1 MRNGQMLNTKD
12 LFVSFKTY
20 AGIVQAVRGVSFEL
34 EKGETLALVGE
45 SGCGKTVTAKALMG
59 LLPNEQ
65 VEIGGEVGFHGE
77 NLLEYGEDEMT
88 KIRGKHISMI
98 FQDPMTALNPT
109 MRIGDQIAE
118 SIIIHEQKT
127 HAGARAE
134 ALEMLELVKI
144 ANAKERMNQYPF
156 EMSGGMR
163 QRVMIALALACNP
176 EILIADEPTTALD
189 VTIQAE
195 ILELIMQLQ
204 REREM
209 GVILITHDMGVVAS
223 ISERIHVMYAGKIVE
238 EGSVREVFYGPK
250 HPYTFALMRSV
261 PELSSTK
268 QEPLYSIIGTPPDLI
283 NPPQGCPF
291 APRCEFAMKICKLE
305 PPTGVSCGETQR
317 SYCWLHHPDADITG
331 VPEVLQGRSEA
342 HAR

>member
-127 HAGARAE
+127 HAEARAE

-163 QRVMIALALACNP
+163 QRVMIA
-176 EILIADEPTTALD
+176 
-189 VTIQAE
+189 
-195 ILELIMQLQ
+195 
-204 REREM
+204 
-209 GVILITHDMGVVAS
+209 VA
-223 ISERIHVMYAGKIVE
+223 
-238 EGSVREVFYGPK
+238 
-250 HPYTFALMRSV
+250 
-261 PELSSTK
+261 
-268 QEPLYSIIGTPPDLI
+268 
-283 NPPQGCPF
+283 
-291 APRCEFAMKICKLE
+291 
-305 PPTGVSCGETQR
+305 
-317 SYCWLHHPDADITG
+317 
-331 VPEVLQGRSEA
+331 
-342 HAR
+342 